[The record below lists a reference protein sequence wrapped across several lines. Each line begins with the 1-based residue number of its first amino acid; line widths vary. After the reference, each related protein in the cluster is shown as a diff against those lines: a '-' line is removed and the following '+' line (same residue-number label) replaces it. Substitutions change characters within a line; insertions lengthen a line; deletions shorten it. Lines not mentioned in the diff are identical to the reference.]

1 MTKHKFLYTLAMCIF
16 LYATYIDSASA
27 QGITLG
33 AGINGMKY
41 LGNASKRPTAM
52 GYSLDAGLD
61 LGKKLRISVIPAYY
75 APVTYHYSEVL
86 GNNTPV
92 ESAEQMRLFQ
102 ATGLISYAI
111 IGNNEGSNLYVG
123 VGPSF
128 AFYNA
133 KIDRTNYNTYNY
145 RQNFNNVLLDA
156 RVGGE
161 ISLLL
166 FRVFGEIEVA
176 PPVASNMH
184 QELYYKPNVG
194 TMLAATA
201 GIRFHIL

>member
-1 MTKHKFLYTLAMCIF
+1 MIKHKFIYLFAMCAFLYTS
-16 LYATYIDSASA
+16 YIGGVSA
-27 QGITLG
+27 QGLTLG
-33 AGINGMKY
+33 GGINGMKY

-52 GYSLDAGLD
+52 GFSLDAGLD
-61 LGKKLRISVIPAYY
+61 LGSKLRISVIPAYY

-92 ESAEQMRLFQ
+92 ESAEQMKLFQ
-102 ATGLISYAI
+102 ATGLVSYAL
-111 IGNNEGSNLYVG
+111 IGSNSGSNLYVG

-145 RQNFNNVLLDA
+145 RQNFNDVLLDA
-156 RVGGE
+156 RLGGE
-161 ISLLL
+161 IGLIFCRL
-166 FRVFGEIEVA
+166 FGEIEIA
-176 PPVASNMH
+176 PPVASNVH
-184 QELYYKPNVG
+184 NDVYYSPHHG
-194 TMLAATA
+194 TMVAATA